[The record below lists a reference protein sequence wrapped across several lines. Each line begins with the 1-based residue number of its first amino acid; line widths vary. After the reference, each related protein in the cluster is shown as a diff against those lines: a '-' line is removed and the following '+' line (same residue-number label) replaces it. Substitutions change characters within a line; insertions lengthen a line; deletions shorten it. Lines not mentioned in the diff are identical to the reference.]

1 MRISDWSSD
10 VCSSDLIA
18 QYVLQRNA
26 LVYQQRMARRHGGY
40 QRIVPHRP
48 GEAAIA
54 HLIGLGKAHIV
65 KIAAQSLDLRREQRL
80 AQTGTHFRLLRT
92 ALEIRSTYSRERC
105 WRYVDNSVV
114 SVIKKN

>member
-40 QRIVPHRP
+40 QRIVPHRL
-48 GEAAIA
+48 GEDAIA

-65 KIAAQSLDLRREQRL
+65 KIAAQRSEERRVGQECVSTCRSRWSPYHKNKN
-80 AQTGTHFRLLRT
+80 TTTHIQYNNN
-92 ALEIRSTYSRERC
+92 IRQ
-105 WRYVDNSVV
+105 
-114 SVIKKN
+114 KNNKT